1 MKRILLLMFLSL
13 AALQVHAQSK
23 DGIVVSN
30 PIKDKKVTISP
41 NPAVADVKLSIEGNE
56 SDVKSISIYSV
67 IGSEV
72 FSKSYNSPSHTFD
85 LAVRSLKKGKY
96 MVRVIFTDNTSEVVT
111 LIKQ

>member
-1 MKRILLLMFLSL
+1 MKRILLLMFLSF
-13 AALQVHAQSK
+13 AALNVYAQSK

-41 NPAVADVKLSIEGNE
+41 NPAVADVKLTIEGNE
-56 SDVKSISIYSV
+56 ADVKSISIYSV

-72 FSKSYNSPSHTFD
+72 FSKSYNSSSNSFD
-85 LAVRSLKKGKY
+85 LAVRNLKKGKY
-96 MVRVIFTDNTSEVVT
+96 MVRVIFTDNSSEVVT